1 MEGLG
6 GIVHA
11 VNRSGLIDLI
21 VSLLL
26 SSFLKDLSFAD
37 LSAIFYWPE
46 FNVSFKQ
53 LSWKLHR
60 TFWQASICFEMAKHV
75 HGRNVVP
82 EFNIGYRI
90 YADTFT

>member
-37 LSAIFYWPE
+37 LSAIFY
-46 FNVSFKQ
+46 
-53 LSWKLHR
+53 
-60 TFWQASICFEMAKHV
+60 
-75 HGRNVVP
+75 
-82 EFNIGYRI
+82 
-90 YADTFT
+90 